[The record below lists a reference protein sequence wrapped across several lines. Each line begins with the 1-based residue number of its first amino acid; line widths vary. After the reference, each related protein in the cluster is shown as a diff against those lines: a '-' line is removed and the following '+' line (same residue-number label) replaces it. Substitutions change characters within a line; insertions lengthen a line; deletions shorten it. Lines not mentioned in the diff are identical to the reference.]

1 MIMLKEQKVAVNA
14 KKDDAF
20 LSKEGLLYAQSNVIV
35 RRSFQSDWF
44 KLKKSDCLEVYLAS
58 GINPGEALERSLK
71 QTLIGFTVLIDYKPE
86 ISFGLNTNSIIGNEG
101 IIWMLSSDK
110 INDIG
115 VRFVRHGRKYID
127 YFLTYYKRLVNYV
140 HVENTASIKWLKY
153 LGASF
158 DSPKQYGI
166 HNRMFMR
173 FTFRR

>member
-58 GINPGEALERSLK
+58 GVNPGEALEQSLK

-86 ISFGLNTNSIIGNEG
+86 ISFGISTFNLLGNEA

-110 INDIG
+110 IKDINL
-115 VRFVRHGRKYID
+115 RFVRHGRKYID

-140 HVENTASIKWLKY
+140 HVENTSSIKWLKY
-153 LGASF
+153 LGAKF
-158 DSPKQYGI
+158 DSPKPYGL
-166 HNRMFMR
+166 HGRMFMK
-173 FTFRR
+173 FTFER